1 MSEGPNQGA
10 TGSLPPAEAAG
21 FQPGAAAQGESPLSV
36 ETEGGAFAENPL
48 PFIGGAFAGGL
59 ALALIVRKVSR

>member
-10 TGSLPPAEAAG
+10 TGFEPV
-21 FQPGAAAQGESPLSV
+21 AAAHGEAPLTV